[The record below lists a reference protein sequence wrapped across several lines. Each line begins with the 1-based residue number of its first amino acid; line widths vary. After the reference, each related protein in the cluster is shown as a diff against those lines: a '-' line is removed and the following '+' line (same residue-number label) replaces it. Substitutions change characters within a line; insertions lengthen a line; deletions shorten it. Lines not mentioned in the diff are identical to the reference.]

1 MRSLDPDVRNALKLG
16 EPYFQ
21 RITSTLVLLDQR
33 LDEMERWASWPL
45 PSGPL
50 YLWRNDLDRQVL
62 ARIGLEAG
70 KAKEELRT
78 VTARLGLQSHERVA
92 SLAIRAEAIF
102 SLFDLEDLEPRHIK
116 AYEALTEAQAQQIST
131 LWEPLRRPLEAIR
144 VLCGAA
150 PGGESGKDGVGGS

>member
-1 MRSLDPDVRNALKLG
+1 MRSRDPDARNALKLG
-16 EPYFQ
+16 EPHFQ

-50 YLWRNDLDRQVL
+50 YRWRRDLDRQVL
-62 ARIGLEAG
+62 TRIGVEAG
-70 KAKEELRT
+70 KAREELCRIT
-78 VTARLGLQSHERVA
+78 DRLGLQSHERVA

-102 SLFDLEDLEPRHIK
+102 SLFDLEDLEPPHIK

-131 LWEPLRRPLEAIR
+131 LWEPLKRPLEAMR
-144 VLCGAA
+144 LLCGPVHEGDA
-150 PGGESGKDGVGGS
+150 GKDGVGSP